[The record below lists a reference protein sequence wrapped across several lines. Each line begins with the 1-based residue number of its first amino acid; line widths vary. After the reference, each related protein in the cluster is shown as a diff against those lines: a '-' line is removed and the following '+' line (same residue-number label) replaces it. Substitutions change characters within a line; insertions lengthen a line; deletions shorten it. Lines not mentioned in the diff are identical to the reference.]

1 MEIQHRTPRDV
12 SDGVEASRVT
22 NRPCELT
29 DLPFVR
35 ADGRGV
41 LCYWSVTPTGNDSAD
56 LARSFE
62 WGRQLVAFMDQI
74 EDHPQILTCVIRDM
88 VAAGR
93 FGPLESGFIQAVG
106 TATVELHNALRL
118 GLVQPGLFG
127 RPIVYLG
134 YVAPKHG
141 HYDRPPGQVN
151 VQDLTEID

>member
-22 NRPCELT
+22 NRPRKLT

-106 TATVELHNALRL
+106 TATVELHNALRCD
-118 GLVQPGLFG
+118 LVKPGLFG
-127 RPIVYLG
+127 TPIVYPG
-134 YVAPKHG
+134 YIAPKNCS
-141 HYDRPPGQVN
+141 YDLPQGRVSN
-151 VQDLTEID
+151 QDSTTSD

>member
-1 MEIQHRTPRDV
+1 METQDRTPRDV
-12 SDGVEASRVT
+12 SDGVEASDVA
-22 NRPCELT
+22 NRPRKLT

-41 LCYWSVTPTGNDSAD
+41 LCYWSVTPTGNDSED

-62 WGRQLVAFMDQI
+62 WGRQLAAFMDQI
-74 EDHPQILTCVIRDM
+74 EDHPRLLAYVIRDM

-127 RPIVYLG
+127 RPIVYIG

-141 HYDRPPGQVN
+141 HYDRPPGRIHA
-151 VQDLTEID
+151 QDSGEND